1 MMDKKKPGRLRSKL
15 DFGVTWAES
24 TALLKGL
31 GYSSSELERPRV
43 CIMNSWSEM
52 HPGHIHLREIA
63 KCVKNGV
70 REAGGLPFEFNTLTF
85 CDGIILAEP
94 EYLLPGRDLIANE
107 AQFILDSHRFD
118 AVVFLATCDKIV
130 PAFLM
135 AAGRVNIPALLVTG
149 GYMQP
154 GNHKGKDIT
163 FVDVGKTI
171 SHYNEKR
178 IDKKEMEQIIDN
190 ACSPGG
196 ACPLMGTAN
205 TMCLISEA
213 LGMSLPGNG
222 TVSANGGALR
232 EMATQAG
239 RRVVEM
245 LAEGLTPRK
254 IITRRSVENAI
265 RAAMAFG
272 GSTNF
277 LIHIPAV
284 AAEAGIEESI
294 SLFDKSSKETPLLV
308 GITPNGPH
316 TMRDLDRAGGLSAV
330 LKNLGDKIHGECLN
344 VNGKTIGEN
353 IADARVLDTA
363 VIHSADQPIT
373 NEGAIGILYGNLACE
388 GAAVKQSAVPTKLM
402 AHRGPARVF
411 NATDEAIQGL
421 RDGKVRAGDVVV
433 IRYQGAKA
441 GPGIATTFS
450 FTSELAGSSL
460 ADSVALVTDG
470 RFSGATEGACIGY
483 VSPEAAM
490 GGALAAVQDG
500 DIIEYDIPK
509 QMLNLCLSE
518 TEINERLRDWCSPI
532 KYRTGYLGI
541 YQELVQSLSN
551 GYILKGGEKKVPK
564 G

>member
-1 MMDKKKPGRLRSKL
+1 MADKKKRARLRSKL

-24 TALLKGL
+24 IALLRGL
-31 GYSSSELERPRV
+31 GYSNSELDRPRV

-52 HPGHIHLREIA
+52 HPGHIHLRELA
-63 KCVKNGV
+63 ACVKNGV

-85 CDGIILAEP
+85 CDGIALAGP

-107 AQFILDSHRFD
+107 AQFILDAHRFD

-135 AAGRVNIPALLVTG
+135 AAGRVDIPALLVTG

-154 GNHKGKDIT
+154 GFHKGRDIT
-163 FVDVGKTI
+163 FVDVGKAV

-178 IDKKEMEQIIDN
+178 IDREELGQILDN
-190 ACSPGG
+190 SCFPGG

-205 TMCLISEA
+205 TMCMIAEA

-222 TVSANGGALR
+222 TVSATSGALR
-232 EMATQAG
+232 EIATRAG
-239 RRVVEM
+239 GRVVEM
-245 LAEGLTPRK
+245 LSEGLTPRQ
-254 IITRRSVENAI
+254 IITRKSVENAI
-265 RAAMAFG
+265 RATMAFG
-272 GSTNF
+272 GSTNS

-284 AAEAGIEESI
+284 AAEAGIEESV
-294 SLFDKSSKETPLLV
+294 SLFDKCSKETPLLV

-316 TMRDLDRAGGLSAV
+316 TLRDLDRAGGLAAV
-330 LKNLGDKIHGECLN
+330 LKNLGSKIHRKCLT
-344 VNGKTIGEN
+344 VNGMTIGEN
-353 IADARVLDTA
+353 IADARVLDPS
-363 VIHSADQPIT
+363 VIHSVAQPISRS
-373 NEGAIGILYGNLACE
+373 GAIGILYGNLARE
-388 GAAVKQSAVPTKLM
+388 GAAVKQAAVPAKLM

-411 NATDEAIQGL
+411 DSTPDAIQAL
-421 RDGKVRAGDVVV
+421 RDGRILAGDIVV

-460 ADSVALVTDG
+460 ADTVALVTDG

-490 GGALAAVQDG
+490 GGALAAVRDG
-500 DIIEYDIPK
+500 DIIEYDIRK
-509 QMLNLCLSE
+509 QTLNLCLSE
-518 TEINERLRDWCSPI
+518 AEIGKRLRSWQPP
-532 KYRTGYLGI
+532 YRKRNGYLGI
-541 YQELVQSLSN
+541 YQELVQTLSN
-551 GYILKGGEKKVPK
+551 GYILKGGMKK
-564 G
+564 

>member
-1 MMDKKKPGRLRSKL
+1 MTDEAKSKRLRSKL

-24 TALLKGL
+24 TSLLRGL
-31 GYSSSELERPRV
+31 GYSKSELERPRV

-63 KCVKNGV
+63 QCVKNGV
-70 REAGGLPFEFNTLTF
+70 REAGGLPFEFNTITF
-85 CDGIILAEP
+85 CDGIALAGA
-94 EYLLPGRDLIANE
+94 EYLLPGRDLMTNE
-107 AQFILDSHRFD
+107 AQFILDAHRFD

-154 GNHKGKDIT
+154 GYYKGKDIT

-171 SHYNEKR
+171 SRFNEKK
-178 IDKKEMEQIIDN
+178 IDRNEVEQIMDH

-222 TVSANGGALR
+222 TVSAYGAPLR

-239 RRVVEM
+239 RRVVGM
-245 LAEGLTPRK
+245 LAEGLTPRQ

-265 RAAMAFG
+265 RATMAFG
-272 GSTNF
+272 GSTNS
-277 LIHIPAV
+277 LIHVPAI
-284 AAEAGIEESI
+284 AAEAGIEESV

-316 TMRDLDRAGGLSAV
+316 TMRDLERAGGLPAV
-330 LKNLGDKIHGECLN
+330 LKALGDTIHQECLT

-353 IADARVLDTA
+353 IADARILDPE
-363 VIHSADQPIT
+363 VIHSADRPIT
-373 NEGAIGILYGNLACE
+373 REGAICIVYGNLARE
-388 GAAVKQSAVPTKLM
+388 GAAVKQSAVPAKLM

-411 NATDEAIQGL
+411 DTTAEAIQGL

-450 FTSELAGSSL
+450 FTSELAGSNL

-500 DIIEYDIPK
+500 DLIEYDIPK
-509 QMLNLCLSE
+509 RTLNICLSDA
-518 TEINERLRDWCSPI
+518 EIQERLRNWRSPI
-532 KYRTGYLGI
+532 QYRTGYLGI
-541 YQELVQSLSN
+541 YQALVQTLSN
-551 GYILKGGEKKVPK
+551 GYILKGGQKET
-564 G
+564 

>member
-1 MMDKKKPGRLRSKL
+1 MPDKKKPRRLRSKL

-24 TALLKGL
+24 TALLRGL
-31 GYSSSELERPRV
+31 GYSNSELDRPRV

-63 KCVKNGV
+63 TYVKNGV

-85 CDGIILAEP
+85 CDGIALAGP

-154 GNHKGKDIT
+154 GFHKGKDIT
-163 FVDVGKTI
+163 FVDVGKAV
-171 SHYNEKR
+171 SYYNEKK
-178 IDKKEMEQIIDN
+178 IDKEELGQIIDN
-190 ACSPGG
+190 SCFPGG

-205 TMCLISEA
+205 TMCMICEA
-213 LGMSLPGNG
+213 LGMSLPGNS
-222 TVSANGGALR
+222 TVSATSGALR
-232 EMATQAG
+232 EIATQAG
-239 RRVVEM
+239 SRVLEM
-245 LAEGLTPRK
+245 LSEGLTPRQ
-254 IITRRSVENAI
+254 IITKQSVENAI
-265 RAAMAFG
+265 RATMAFG
-272 GSTNF
+272 GSTNS
-277 LIHIPAV
+277 LIHVPAI
-284 AAEAGIEESI
+284 AAEAGIEESV
-294 SLFDKSSKETPLLV
+294 SLFDKCSKETPLLV

-330 LKNLGDKIHGECLN
+330 LKNLGDKIHRECPT
-344 VNGKTIGEN
+344 VNGKTIGVN
-353 IADARVLDTA
+353 IADARVLDSS
-363 VIHSADQPIT
+363 VIHSVEQPIS
-373 NEGAIGILYGNLACE
+373 NSGAIGILYGNLARE
-388 GAAVKQSAVPTKLM
+388 GAAVKQAAVPAKLM

-411 NATDEAIQGL
+411 DTTPEAIQGL
-421 RDGKVRAGDVVV
+421 RDGKIVAGDVVV

-483 VSPEAAM
+483 VSPEAAL

-500 DIIEYDIPK
+500 DIIEYDIRK
-509 QMLNLCLSE
+509 QTLNLCLSE
-518 TEINERLRDWCSPI
+518 EEINERLRHWQPPH
-532 KYRTGYLGI
+532 KKRTGYLGI
-541 YQELVQSLSN
+541 YQELVQTLSN
-551 GYILKGGEKKVPK
+551 GYILKGGMKR
-564 G
+564 